1 MSIRVMIAAGGT
13 GGHLIPALA
22 VAGEL
27 MRRGHDVT
35 AVTDRRGAAL
45 ARRISDIPVRE
56 VKAASPSG
64 RTIVGKVAAGITM
77 LAGCAGALRLI
88 HAERPAVV
96 AGFGGY
102 PTIPPLVAGQ
112 FLGVPVLVHEQNA
125 VLGRANRFLAPRARV
140 VATSF
145 AQTRPAAARRTVT
158 VGVPVRDSI
167 AALGRVAYRPPEPE
181 EDVNL
186 LVVGGSQGAGIFG
199 TLLPEAGQR
208 LDGALLRRL
217 KVVQQCREEDVG
229 RTAAAWRALGVTALV
244 APFFEE
250 MAGHLARAHLV
261 VARAGASTIAEL
273 AVSGRPS
280 VLVPFPGA
288 ADDHQRENANVVV
301 SAGGGWLVDE
311 KEADARSLAVHL
323 QSLLTSPRE
332 LTRAAGNVRR
342 LARVDAA
349 AALAEAIENLAA
361 GNGRACRVLKEQ
373 EA

>member
-1 MSIRVMIAAGGT
+1 MNVRIMIAAGGT

-27 MRRGHDVT
+27 VRRGHAVT
-35 AVTDRRGAAL
+35 AVTDRRGALL

-64 RTIVGKVAAGITM
+64 RTVAGKVAAGITM

-88 HAERPAVV
+88 HAVRPAVM

-102 PTIPPLVAGQ
+102 PTIPPLATAQ
-112 FLGVPVLVHEQNA
+112 LLGVPVLVHEQNA

-145 AQTRPAAARRTVT
+145 DQTRPAVARRTLT
-158 VGVPVRDSI
+158 VGVPVRDTI
-167 AALGRVAYRPPEPE
+167 AALRHVEYQPPEPE
-181 EDVNL
+181 GDVNL

-199 TLLPEAGQR
+199 SLLPDAGQC

-217 KVVQQCREEDVG
+217 RVVQQCREEDVG
-229 RTAAAWRALGVTALV
+229 RTAAAWRDLGVTATV
-244 APFFEE
+244 APFFEA
-250 MAGHLARAHLV
+250 MAGHLAHAHLV

-280 VLVPFPGA
+280 VLIPFPGA
-288 ADDHQRENANVVV
+288 ADDHQRANANVVV

-311 KEADARSLAVHL
+311 RETDARSLAAHL
-323 QSLLTSPRE
+323 ESLLTSPVE
-332 LTRAAGNVRR
+332 LARAAGNVRR
-342 LARVDAA
+342 LARADAA